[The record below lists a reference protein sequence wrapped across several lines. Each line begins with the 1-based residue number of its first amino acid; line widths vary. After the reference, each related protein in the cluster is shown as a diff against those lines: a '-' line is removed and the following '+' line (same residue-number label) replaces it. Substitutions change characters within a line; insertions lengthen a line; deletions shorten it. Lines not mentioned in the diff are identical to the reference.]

1 MRQAED
7 LNRRRKTMVSEV
19 ERERLRRLKEKHAD
33 GLLLWEL
40 KNGYELSPRES
51 ELVLETAKGILLGG
65 RVLERGKQRVVG
77 IVLGESAGKT
87 MEEVEKKEV
96 VVSVDG
102 GIEDIE
108 YEHRHGRI
116 GLRSMRMLRVIEEG
130 IDQGV
135 VFSTEDLG
143 RMLGISTRTV
153 KRDVQRLRKEG
164 CEVQTRGYY
173 EGIGRAKSHKARI
186 VELYLQGKTY
196 AEIETGMRH
205 TMQAIKRYV
214 ETFGRVV
221 YALRRKKLRPAERSY
236 VLGISEALLREYQ
249 KLYSQALRRYPER
262 LKEIVERYG
271 GGAKVLEYKELDR
284 RKESFRIG
292 GSGKKRRATYAG
304 D

>member
-1 MRQAED
+1 LLEG
-7 LNRRRKTMVSEV
+7 KT
-19 ERERLRRLKEKHAD
+19 
-33 GLLLWEL
+33 
-40 KNGYELSPRES
+40 
-51 ELVLETAKGILLGG
+51 
-65 RVLERGKQRVVG
+65 LERGKHRVVG
-77 IVLGESAGKT
+77 VALGESAGKT
-87 MEEVEKKEV
+87 IEEVEKKEV
-96 VVSVDG
+96 VVTLDG

-108 YEHRHGRI
+108 YEKRHGRI
-116 GLRSMRMLRVIEEG
+116 ALRSMRMLRVIEEG
-130 IDQGV
+130 IEQGV

-143 RMLGISTRTV
+143 RMLGISVRTV

-173 EGIGRAKSHKARI
+173 EGIGRAISHKARI

-196 AEIETGMRH
+196 AEIEERMRH

-249 KLYSQALRRYPER
+249 KLYFQAIRRYPER

-292 GSGKKRRATYAG
+292 GSGKKRRAAYAG
-304 D
+304 A

>member
-1 MRQAED
+1 
-7 LNRRRKTMVSEV
+7 MVSEV
-19 ERERLRRLKEKHAD
+19 QQERMRRLKEKHAD

-40 KNGYELSPRES
+40 KNGFELSPRES
-51 ELVLETAKGILLGG
+51 DLVLETARGILLEGKA
-65 RVLERGKQRVVG
+65 VERGKHRVVG
-77 IVLGESAGKT
+77 VILGESAGKT
-87 MEEVEKKEV
+87 MEEVKKKEV
-96 VVSVDG
+96 VVTLDG
-102 GIEDIE
+102 GIEDLE
-108 YEHRHGRI
+108 YGRRHGRMA
-116 GLRSMRMLRVIEEG
+116 LRSMRMLRVIEEG

-143 RMLGISTRTV
+143 RMLGISVRTV

-196 AEIETGMRH
+196 AEIETHMRH

-221 YALRRKKLRPAERSY
+221 YALRRKKLRLHERSY
-236 VLGISEALLREYQ
+236 ILGISEALLGEYE
-249 KLYSQALRRYPER
+249 KLYYQALKKYAER
-262 LKEIVERYG
+262 LKEIVERHG

-284 RKESFRIG
+284 RKEGFRIG
-292 GSGKKRRATYAG
+292 DGGKKRRGSYAG
-304 D
+304 N

>member
-1 MRQAED
+1 
-7 LNRRRKTMVSEV
+7 MVSEV
-19 ERERLRRLKEKHAD
+19 QQVQLRRLKEKHAD

-40 KNGYELSPRES
+40 KNGFELSPRES
-51 ELVLETAKGILLGG
+51 DLVLETAKGILLEGKT
-65 RVLERGKQRVVG
+65 LERGKHRVVG
-77 IVLGESAGKT
+77 VVLGESAGKT
-87 MEEVEKKEV
+87 IEEVKKKEV
-96 VVSVDG
+96 VVTLDG

-108 YEHRHGRI
+108 YEKRHGRMA
-116 GLRSMRMLRVIEEG
+116 LRSMRMLRVIEEG
-130 IDQGV
+130 IEQGV

-143 RMLGISTRTV
+143 RMLGISIRTV
-153 KRDVQRLRKEG
+153 KRDVRRLRAEG

-173 EGIGRAKSHKARI
+173 EGIGRAISHKARI

-196 AEIETGMRH
+196 AEIEERMRH

-221 YALRRKKLRPAERSY
+221 YALRRKKLRPDERSY

-249 KLYSQALRRYPER
+249 KLYSQARRRYPER
-262 LKEIVERYG
+262 LKEIVERHG

-292 GSGKKRRATYAG
+292 GSGKKRRTAYAG
-304 D
+304 A